1 MKIASLGELPAVP
14 LASLLCSS
22 ALVHGATPG
31 RPAQTGHGIR
41 LQIGSICKICL
52 FIFSVSR
59 IYNLPCSL
67 GSCLYSCFLWVF
79 SGFFD
84 GSVLFIISPSIWF
97 YSMMTWVSFCGNCD
111 VCLLEA
117 WSQHLL
123 CVLCCLST
131 TVTNNWN
138 KNNKQTNTN
147 KNLKTSVSSNQK
159 YNQFFIKLL
168 TAKFFYLIL
177 LLGFKILVSKSL
189 CLTINNNNTNI

>member
-31 RPAQTGHGIR
+31 RPAQMGHGIR

-59 IYNLPCSL
+59 IYSLLCSL

-79 SGFFD
+79 SRFFD
-84 GSVLFIISPSIWF
+84 GSILFIISPSIWF

-138 KNNKQTNTN
+138 KNSKQTNKHEQKS
-147 KNLKTSVSSNQK
+147 KNFCQFESKIQSVFHKALNCRV
-159 YNQFFIKLL
+159 LL
-168 TAKFFYLIL
+168 PHFAPWIQNP
-177 LLGFKILVSKSL
+177 GVQ
-189 CLTINNNNTNI
+189 LTMSYY